1 MKDFVFVQ
9 ETRTTRTI
17 ARSFVPEF
25 NHSVDFPVPLIWN
38 DNRSQTIS
46 LAEMLEH
53 GELKID
59 VYHQISSSDQ
69 SNQPNDK
76 RSLDIHLCYCTISLK
91 ELLSRHTGKL
101 KSFEGIGGKYDF
113 I

>member
-91 ELLSRHTGKL
+91 ELLSRHTGKCQE
-101 KSFEGIGGKYDF
+101 SGDIGRE